1 MIIYGWR
8 STQVATEDIAETC
21 PSCTNRNTLRMYV
34 FQKYAHIFWIPFF
47 PLGKSGASQCGHC
60 QQVLKSKQMPSDVR
74 LAYDNVA
81 AKAKIPYWTFAGV
94 AIIAIIIIISMF
106 KGS

>member
-1 MIIYGWR
+1 
-8 STQVATEDIAETC
+8 
-21 PSCTNRNTLRMYV
+21 MYV

-60 QQVLKSKQMPSDVR
+60 QQVLKAKQMPSDVR